1 MGPVSNLVVGDQPEI
16 RNWLDRRRALGQ
28 DGFDEVWEGVYHLAP
43 NARAEHG
50 VVAAGVLV
58 ALEGRIRAAG
68 LWGCGPFNLGE
79 VDDFRVPDG
88 GWFRT
93 APTGVYLPSAV
104 MVLEVLSPQ
113 DETFHK
119 FGFYHAH
126 GVGEVLVAD
135 PSERTVA
142 CWVRASSEYLPALR
156 SDVLNV
162 SMAAVQAEV
171 RWP

>member
-1 MGPVSNLVVGDQPEI
+1 MVGDQPEI
-16 RNWLDRRRALGQ
+16 QGWLDRRRALGQ
-28 DGFDEVWEGVYHLAP
+28 DGFDEVWEGVYHVTP

-50 VVAAGVLV
+50 VVAVGVLV
-58 ALEGRIRAAG
+58 AVEGRARAAG

-79 VDDFRVPDG
+79 ATDFRVPDG
-88 GWFRT
+88 GWFRA
-93 APTGVYLPSAV
+93 APTGVYLPSAL

-126 GVGEVLVAD
+126 DVREILVAD
-135 PSERTVA
+135 PAERTVA
-142 CWVRASSEYLPALR
+142 CWVLEGSQYVPASR
-156 SDVLNV
+156 SDVLDV
-162 SMAAVQAEV
+162 SMATVQVEV